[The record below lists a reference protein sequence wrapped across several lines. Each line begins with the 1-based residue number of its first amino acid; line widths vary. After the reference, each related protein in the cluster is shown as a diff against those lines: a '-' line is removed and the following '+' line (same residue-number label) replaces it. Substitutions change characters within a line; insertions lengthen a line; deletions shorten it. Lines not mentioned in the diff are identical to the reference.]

1 MLISSHP
8 LTLASRKRH
17 GLVETI
23 QRNMANMD
31 SDIKMSNVS
40 EKRHADVEASSQ
52 YEVKDEATVLEL
64 MGYKQETR
72 RNYSIFSLLGMGFA
86 LTNSWWAISASMV

>member
-1 MLISSHP
+1 
-8 LTLASRKRH
+8 
-17 GLVETI
+17 
-23 QRNMANMD
+23 MD
-31 SDIKMSNVS
+31 SDIKMSHIS
-40 EKRHADVEASSQ
+40 EKRHTDVEASSQ
-52 YEVKDEATVLEL
+52 YDIKDEATVLEL